1 MRQLLFTIAL
11 LAAANATAAD
21 CIVLLHGLA
30 RTASSMEPMAEALA
44 ERGYETT
51 AIDYPSRKHPIEELA
66 PMAVEAGLEACAEA
80 ETVHFVTH
88 SLGGI
93 LVRYY
98 AENTGIEKLGRVVM
112 LAPPNQGSEV
122 VDAYRDVP
130 GFRAF
135 NGPAGLQLGTDENSV
150 PLALGPVEFELGV
163 IAGEDTFNPILS
175 QFLPNPD
182 DGKVSVE
189 STKVE
194 GMQDHVVVS
203 RSHPF
208 IMKAPEVIAF
218 TAAFLESGAF
228 AGEDPLDAEQKED

>member
-1 MRQLLFTIAL
+1 MDA
-11 LAAANATAAD
+11 
-21 CIVLLHGLA
+21 
-30 RTASSMEPMAEALA
+30 MEEALI
-44 ERGYETT
+44 ERGYRT
-51 AIDYPSRKHPIEELA
+51 ANIDYPSRKHPIEVLA
-66 PMAVEAGLEACAEA
+66 PMAVGEGLEACADSDA
-80 ETVHFVTH
+80 VHFVTH

-93 LVRYY
+93 LIRYY
-98 AENTGIEKLGRVVM
+98 LQDHSIDTLGRIVM

-130 GFRAF
+130 GYEAF
-135 NGPAGLQLGTDENSV
+135 NGPAGLQLGTDDDSV
-150 PLALGPVEFELGV
+150 PRALGPVDFELGV
-163 IAGEDTFNPILS
+163 VAGRDTFNPILS

-194 GMQDHVVVS
+194 GLVDHVVVD

-218 TAAFLESGAF
+218 TISFLETGRF
-228 AGEDPLDAEQKED
+228 ADTALESER